1 MFAFDGHDGNRQDRS
16 DVCRPVRLSR
26 GADTGRRGGVAS
38 ARRAHSQMSSRLT
51 LAIKF

>member
-26 GADTGRRGGVAS
+26 EVLIQGDAVE
-38 ARRAHSQMSSRLT
+38 
-51 LAIKF
+51 